1 MIWIQENST
10 TLDSGFPRSM
20 DGSFGDMQKP
30 KADDAEPVLNITQI
44 SYRETIATFFD
55 QDRDVLPES
64 LKRADFSPSST

>member
-1 MIWIQENST
+1 
-10 TLDSGFPRSM
+10 M